1 MGRRIP
7 LVYLLAASHSGST
20 LLAMLLGAHPDLCT
34 VGELKL
40 TSLGDIQRY
49 RCGCGELITACPF
62 WNAVVARLRAEGVA
76 FELGASST
84 DFASGASAVARR
96 LLSPLH
102 RSRPLEWIRDAALA
116 MTPGWRAHL
125 ARTQASNAALAAAVL
140 DLTGRRAIVDSSK
153 IGTRLKF
160 LLRHPRFD
168 VKVVRLTRDGRAV
181 SLTYMDP
188 FGFADAKRPELRGGG
203 HGDHRDAERLP
214 MDRAAREWR
223 RANEEAEAICRTL
236 EPSQFVKIRYEDVCA
251 DPDATLARVFTFIGV
266 EPLDRARL
274 LASPQQR
281 HVVGNGMR
289 LDWDGS
295 VKLDERWRGALDG
308 SALEV
313 FDRVAGTLNRR
324 LGYDPWSDPDRMT
337 PIQ

>member
-1 MGRRIP
+1 MTRRIP

-20 LLAMLLGAHPDLCT
+20 LLAMLLGAHPELCT

-40 TSLGDIQRY
+40 TSLGDVRRY

-62 WNAVVARLRAEGVA
+62 WSAVVTRLRAEGVP
-76 FELGASST
+76 FELGTSAT
-84 DFASGASAVARR
+84 DFASGASRAARR

-102 RSRPLEWIRDAALA
+102 RSAPLELVRDAALA
-116 MTPGWRAHL
+116 LTPGWRSHL
-125 ARTQASNAALAAAVL
+125 AQRQINNAALAAAVL
-140 DLTGRRAIVDSSK
+140 DLTSRRAIVDSSK
-153 IGTRLKF
+153 IGVRLKF
-160 LLRHPRFD
+160 LLRNPRLD

-203 HGDHRDAERLP
+203 QGDHRDAERLP

-236 EPSQFVKIRYEDVCA
+236 EPSRFVTVRYEDLCA
-251 DPDATLARVFTFIGV
+251 DPDATLARTFRFIGV
-266 EPLDRARL
+266 EPLTRARM
-274 LASPQQR
+274 LATPQQR

-289 LDWDGS
+289 LDWDGA
-295 VKLDERWRGALDG
+295 VKLDERWRGALDAT
-308 SALEV
+308 ALAV
-313 FDRVAGTLNRR
+313 FDRVAGALNRR
-324 LGYDPWSDPDRMT
+324 LGYETSADTVRA
-337 PIQ
+337 